1 MAIAS
6 PYNQYE
12 TVKVLTGSPL
22 EHVILLYRRSIN
34 LLDEALEHLDNN
46 EDLLFTENVKKT
58 YTIIEYL
65 LSILDMEN
73 GGEIARNLAQLY
85 DYSLFTLTK
94 SNIGKDRAG
103 IEDVKEILSGLLGAW
118 ESIRK

>member
-22 EHVILLYRRSIN
+22 EHIILLYRRSIT
-34 LLDEALEHLDNN
+34 LLDEALENLDNN
-46 EDLLFTENVKKT
+46 EDILFTENIKKA

-73 GGEIARNLAQLY
+73 GGEIAKNLAQLY

-94 SNIGKDRAG
+94 SNIGKDRTG
-103 IEDVKEILSGLLGAW
+103 IEDVKGILSGLLDAW